1 MQIWP
6 AVAGYEDLAS
16 LVSDTL
22 NINSVANSPEQYNP
36 KRKMKIMTNLHF
48 GLANR
53 WLNSCSHFNKD
64 RKKPIANTAQ
74 TLGNFINGV
83 KLQHKGARRR
93 ENWISVF
100 YSRVVFWV
108 IDVRVE
114 FSLHVYVTTNPAN

>member
-22 NINSVANSPEQYNP
+22 NINSVANSSEQYNP

-74 TLGNFINGV
+74 ILGNFINGV

>member
-1 MQIWP
+1 MWP
-6 AVAGYEDLAS
+6 AVAGYGDLAS
-16 LVSDTL
+16 LVRDTL
-22 NINSVANSPEQYNP
+22 SINNIANSSEQYNP
-36 KRKMKIMTNLHF
+36 KRKMKTMTNLHF

-53 WLNSCSHFNKD
+53 WLSSCSHFDKD
-64 RKKPIANTAQ
+64 RKKPVTNTAQ
-74 TLGNFINGV
+74 ILGNFINSV

-114 FSLHVYVTTNPAN
+114 FSLDVYVTADPAN